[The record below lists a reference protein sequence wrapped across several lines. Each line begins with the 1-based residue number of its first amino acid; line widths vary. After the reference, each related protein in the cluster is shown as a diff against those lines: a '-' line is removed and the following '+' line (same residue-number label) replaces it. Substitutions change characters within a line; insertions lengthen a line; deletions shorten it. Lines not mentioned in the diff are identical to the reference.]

1 MVLNKNTLFCKTK
14 IDLQQDLMVGHLLV
28 IQAPKDLIIAQLEVI
43 HALVEL
49 FQTLILN
56 VVFMLESKFLEQM
69 LK

>member
-1 MVLNKNTLFCKTK
+1 MVLNKNTLFCKIK
-14 IDLQQDLMVGHLLV
+14 IDLRPDLMVGHLLV
-28 IQAPKDLIIAQLEVI
+28 IQVLKDLIIAQLVVI

>member
-1 MVLNKNTLFCKTK
+1 MVLNKNTLFCRTK
-14 IDLQQDLMVGHLLV
+14 IDLRQDLMVGHLLV
-28 IQAPKDLIIAQLEVI
+28 IQVLKDRIIVLLAVI

-56 VVFMLESKFLEQM
+56 VVSMLESKFLEQM